1 MSTYMIFATAF
12 RANVTEAENAK
23 RNDLMRAAMEVNSIS
38 MQVATVEGC
47 FREDGQDEYTVE
59 DTMQA
64 CNIGWWDV
72 LLAADI
78 ACKSFKQD
86 CILAVDMQSFEAEL
100 VAPLEGGSYQVTS
113 IGHWRQATKADALA
127 SGAYTKFRGIAG
139 VSGESYFICE

>member
-12 RANVTEAENAK
+12 RANVTDAENHK
-23 RNDLMRAAMEVNSIS
+23 RNDLMRAAMECNGVT
-38 MQVATVEGC
+38 MKAATVEGC
-47 FREDGQDEYTVE
+47 FREDGQDAYTVE

-64 CNIGWWDV
+64 CHLGWSQA
-72 LLAADI
+72 LLAADV

-86 CILAVDMQSFEAEL
+86 CILVVNMQSFEADL
-100 VAPLEGGSYQVTS
+100 VTSLDGGSYEVTS

-127 SGAYTKFRGIAG
+127 SGAYTKFRGIEG